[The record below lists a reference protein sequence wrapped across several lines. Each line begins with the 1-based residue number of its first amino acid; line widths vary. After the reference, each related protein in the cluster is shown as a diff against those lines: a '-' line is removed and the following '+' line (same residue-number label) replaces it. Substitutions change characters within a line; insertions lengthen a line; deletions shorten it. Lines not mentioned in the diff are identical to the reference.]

1 MYNVAVDFAPHEGLT
16 VADKENQTMWQNSQS
31 ETITDPIILA
41 ELALQQS
48 NNTRSEPEVRICCFG
63 KAVVGPKKS

>member
-1 MYNVAVDFAPHEGLT
+1 MYNVAVDFAPQEGIT

-41 ELALQQS
+41 ELALQQ
-48 NNTRSEPEVRICCFG
+48 
-63 KAVVGPKKS
+63 